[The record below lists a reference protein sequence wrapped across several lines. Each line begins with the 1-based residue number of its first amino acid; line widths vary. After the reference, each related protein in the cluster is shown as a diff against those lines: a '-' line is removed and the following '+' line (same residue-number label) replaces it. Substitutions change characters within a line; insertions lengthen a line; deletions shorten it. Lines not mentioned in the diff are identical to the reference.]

1 MLMLELMTE
10 AAKRYG
16 SGPGWGAVVGD
27 AGDQARHGM
36 DAPDEVQDDM
46 EWYADEDDPEVCG
59 PAPRMVALRE
69 TPNAANEAGQTARA
83 ELTSKP

>member
-16 SGPGWGAVVGD
+16 SGPGWAAVIGD

-36 DAPDEVQDDM
+36 DAPDEVQDGM

-69 TPNAANEAGQTARA
+69 PHNGRGNAEPTA
-83 ELTSKP
+83 

>member
-16 SGPGWGAVVGD
+16 SGHGWGAVVGD

-36 DAPDEVQDDM
+36 DAPDEVQDGM
-46 EWYADEDDPEVCG
+46 EWYADEDDAEVCG

-69 TPNAANEAGQTARA
+69 THNVGAKADPTAGA
-83 ELTSKP
+83 SVGK

>member
-36 DAPDEVQDDM
+36 DAPDEVQDGM
-46 EWYADEDDPEVCG
+46 EWYADEDDAEVCG

-69 TPNAANEAGQTARA
+69 THNVNSATPTVR
-83 ELTSKP
+83 